1 MTLRPTMMTLGEL
14 LRGLPTTRVVGSTA
28 TPIADIAYHSKAVRS
43 GGLFVAVPG
52 LQHDGHAFVSEAIA
66 RGAAAVVVQR
76 PTEVPP
82 GVTQVV
88 VADSRVALASLSCAF
103 FGDPS
108 RAFSLIGITG
118 TNGKGTTAY
127 LLDAVLARAG
137 RRTGVVGTLGVK
149 VGTQTTP
156 LDRTTP
162 EAPDLQR
169 ILRRMADHQLDNVLM
184 EVASH
189 ALALHRVDG
198 CRFRGAVF
206 TNLTQDHLDFHKTL
220 EAYRD
225 AKRTL
230 FEMVDPDGNAAIN
243 ADDPS
248 ASSMAAASRA
258 PVVTYGITSRADV
271 RAEGLRLHL
280 DGSEFTAVTPRGRLP
295 VRLRLH
301 GRFNVYNALAAIA
314 AVDAQQ
320 IPLELMGQALAEF
333 AGVPGRFEAV
343 LEGQPFA
350 VIVDYAHTPDGLEN
364 VLQAARGFSTG
375 RTLVVFGCGG
385 DRDRTKR
392 PVMGRIA
399 AQLGDVAI
407 VTSDNPRSEPPTAII
422 EEILTGIRDPGS
434 EIRDQPSQAR
444 GLRPQARIEVEPDRR
459 KAISRAIELA
469 RPGDV
474 VLIAGKGH
482 EPYQE
487 IKGVKHPFDDR
498 EVAREVLRQLRR
510 GQGSGVG
517 GQGSE
522 QGGW

>member
-1 MTLRPTMMTLGEL
+1 MMTLGEL

-43 GGLFVAVPG
+43 GGLFVAIPG

-88 VADSRVALASLSCAF
+88 VADSRIALASLSCAF
-103 FGDPS
+103 FGEPS

-149 VGTQTTP
+149 VGARTTP

-169 ILRRMADHQLDNVLM
+169 ILRQMADQHLDCVMM

-198 CRFRGAVF
+198 CRFRAAVF

-220 EAYRD
+220 DAYRA

-230 FEMVDPDGNAAIN
+230 FEMVDADGNATIN

-248 ASSMAAASRA
+248 ASAMAASSRA
-258 PVVTYGITSRADV
+258 PVITYGITSRADV
-271 RAEGLRLHL
+271 RAERVRLHL
-280 DGSEFTAVTPRGRLP
+280 GGSEFMAVTPRGRLP

-314 AVDAQQ
+314 AADAQQ
-320 IPLELMGQALAEF
+320 IALDVIGQALEGF

-343 LEGQPFA
+343 DEGQSFA

-364 VLQAARGFSTG
+364 VLQAARSFASG

-399 AQLGDVAI
+399 AQLADVAI
-407 VTSDNPRSEPPTAII
+407 VTSDNPRSEEPTAII
-422 EEILTGIRDPGS
+422 EEILSGIRDPGS
-434 EIRDQPSQAR
+434 KIQNRR
-444 GLRPQARIEVEPDRR
+444 ARIEVEPDRR
-459 KAISRAIELA
+459 KAISLVLELA
-469 RPGDV
+469 QPGDV

-487 IKGVKHPFDDR
+487 IHGVKHPFDDR
-498 EVAREVLRQLRR
+498 VVAREALRNLRAPGTGPR
-510 GQGSGVG
+510 APR
-517 GQGSE
+517 E
-522 QGGW
+522 ERR

>member
-43 GGLFVAVPG
+43 GGLFVAIPG

-88 VADSRVALASLSCAF
+88 VADSRIALASLSCAF
-103 FGDPS
+103 FGEPS

-127 LLDAVLARAG
+127 LLDAVLARAR

-169 ILRRMADHQLDNVLM
+169 ILRWMADQHLDNVLM

-220 EAYRD
+220 ESYRD

-230 FEMVDPDGNAAIN
+230 FEMVDSDGNAAIN

-248 ASSMAAASRA
+248 ASFMAAASRA

-280 DGSEFTAVTPRGRLP
+280 GGSEFTAVTPHGRL
-295 VRLRLH
+295 
-301 GRFNVYNALAAIA
+301 
-314 AVDAQQ
+314 
-320 IPLELMGQALAEF
+320 
-333 AGVPGRFEAV
+333 
-343 LEGQPFA
+343 
-350 VIVDYAHTPDGLEN
+350 
-364 VLQAARGFSTG
+364 
-375 RTLVVFGCGG
+375 
-385 DRDRTKR
+385 
-392 PVMGRIA
+392 
-399 AQLGDVAI
+399 
-407 VTSDNPRSEPPTAII
+407 RSE
-422 EEILTGIRDPGS
+422 E
-434 EIRDQPSQAR
+434 
-444 GLRPQARIEVEPDRR
+444 RR
-459 KAISRAIELA
+459 VGKECRSRWS
-469 RPGDV
+469 
-474 VLIAGKGH
+474 
-482 EPYQE
+482 PY
-487 IKGVKHPFDDR
+487 H
-498 EVAREVLRQLRR
+498 
-510 GQGSGVG
+510 
-517 GQGSE
+517 
-522 QGGW
+522 

>member
-43 GGLFVAVPG
+43 GGLFVAIPG

-88 VADSRVALASLSCAF
+88 VADSRIALASLSCAF
-103 FGDPS
+103 FGEPS

-149 VGTQTTP
+149 VGARTTP

-169 ILRRMADHQLDNVLM
+169 ILRQMADQHLDCVMM

-189 ALALHRVDG
+189 ALALHLG
-198 CRFRGAVF
+198 
-206 TNLTQDHLDFHKTL
+206 
-220 EAYRD
+220 
-225 AKRTL
+225 
-230 FEMVDPDGNAAIN
+230 
-243 ADDPS
+243 
-248 ASSMAAASRA
+248 
-258 PVVTYGITSRADV
+258 
-271 RAEGLRLHL
+271 
-280 DGSEFTAVTPRGRLP
+280 GSEFMAVTPRGRLP

-314 AVDAQQ
+314 AADAQQ
-320 IPLELMGQALAEF
+320 IALDVIGQALEGF

-343 LEGQPFA
+343 DEGQSFA

-364 VLQAARGFSTG
+364 VLQAARSFASG

-399 AQLGDVAI
+399 AQLADVAI
-407 VTSDNPRSEPPTAII
+407 VTSDNPRSEEPTAII

-434 EIRDQPSQAR
+434 GIRNQPSKAQ
-444 GLRPQARIEVEPDRR
+444 IEVEPDRR

-482 EPYQE
+482 EPYHE
-487 IKGVKHPFDDR
+487 IHGVKHPFDDR
-498 EVAREVLRQLRR
+498 VVAREALRNLQAPREERR
-510 GQGSGVG
+510 
-517 GQGSE
+517 
-522 QGGW
+522 